1 MAPILASNESLV
13 LYLDA
18 ALLFCIFLFAVF
30 GFPRLVARLSLP
42 HCEGFVLRNAKP
54 LATKV
59 TLNDGSSLDDKAG
72 SDESNIAPYKVD
84 LTDAK
89 SIPDRNKTPKLPV
102 HIPSY
107 STWLHPISKFA
118 NARYDGYSVG
128 QYTVMTTYMA
138 GVAVAMFLFSNPV
151 NNCTRAG
158 FVCISQAPIVVL
170 FGVKNGPVGTLLGK
184 GYEKLNY
191 IHRWV
196 GQLMFVSA
204 LFHVVGYL
212 VKWTK
217 TGTLSIAA
225 KRQVWG
231 WFAFGGLVFLTVVS
245 LPPVRRSSYTIF
257 WHAHWIGFLLFGVSI
272 MYHAPGAI
280 PYAIAALSLYALD
293 QVLRLF
299 KSRIATATI
308 TPVPALKCTQLSI
321 PEIGRGWRA
330 GQHVRVRVLNSKM
343 GMLGWAES
351 HPFTIASIS
360 SPKGGGDGLTL
371 LVKKAGDWTNSLY
384 SLSQHVTSEESS
396 GSGSRVKVVV
406 EGPYGGPGSTIPS
419 SFSSALVVVGGSG
432 ITFGTSTVE
441 ELVAAAE
448 NGCTRTKYAE
458 LVWVVQD
465 HSAIAPLLPAF
476 ATLLSRASDAHMTL
490 TVTVH
495 YTRATDVVPAKLPF
509 GIRIVAGRP
518 NVSLALENVLKRTEM
533 TSTPINPA
541 KGVMIGVCG
550 PTGLAEEVWQAE
562 NSVDGEIRKKVGGVE
577 VYEDE
582 TGSWGGSKL
591 DDAPTSPILRLQPDR
606 KKNWF
611 AEMRDDTFDAFSSR
625 REGASEFTRRV
636 RKLRLEQNS
645 SRFADL
651 KYTMPRSKQAYSTSQ
666 PCLLIERKTFGSVPG
681 DGGDQQCTSGRS

>member
-13 LYLDA
+13 LYLDT

-84 LTDAK
+84 LTDVK

-118 NARYDGYSVG
+118 NARYDGYSLG
-128 QYTVMTTYMA
+128 QYTVMTAYMA

-495 YTRATDVVPAKLPF
+495 YTRATDAIPAKLPF

-562 NSVDGEIRKKVGGVE
+562 NAVDGEIRKKVGGVE
-577 VYEDE
+577 VYEE
-582 TGSWGGSKL
+582 
-591 DDAPTSPILRLQPDR
+591 
-606 KKNWF
+606 
-611 AEMRDDTFDAFSSR
+611 
-625 REGASEFTRRV
+625 
-636 RKLRLEQNS
+636 
-645 SRFADL
+645 
-651 KYTMPRSKQAYSTSQ
+651 
-666 PCLLIERKTFGSVPG
+666 
-681 DGGDQQCTSGRS
+681 

>member
-1 MAPILASNESLV
+1 MAPVPTSSDSLV
-13 LYLDA
+13 LFLDIG
-18 ALLFCIFLFAVF
+18 LLFCIFVFAIF

-42 HCEGFVLRNAKP
+42 HCEGFILRNAKP
-54 LATKV
+54 LATNV
-59 TLNDGSSLDDKAG
+59 TLSNSSSLKDKNG
-72 SDESNIAPYKVD
+72 SEESDIAPYKVD
-84 LTDAK
+84 LTDSK
-89 SIPDRNKTPKLPV
+89 SIPDRTSIPKLPL

-107 STWLHPISKFA
+107 STWLHPIFKFLS
-118 NARYDGYSVG
+118 ARYDGYSVG
-128 QYTVMTTYMA
+128 QYTIMTVYLA
-138 GVAVAMFLFSNPV
+138 GVAVVLFLFSNPV

-184 GYEKLNY
+184 SYEKLNY

-225 KRQVWG
+225 KRQAWG
-231 WFAFGGLVFLTVVS
+231 WFAFGGLVFLTIVS
-245 LPPVRRSSYTIF
+245 LPPIRRSSYTIF
-257 WHAHWIGFLLFGVSI
+257 WHAHWIGFFMFGVSI
-272 MYHAPGAI
+272 MYHAPGAV

-299 KSRIATATI
+299 KSRVATATI

-321 PEIGRGWRA
+321 PELARGWRA
-330 GQHVRVRVLNSKM
+330 GQHVRIRVLNSKM

-371 LVKKAGDWTNSLY
+371 LVKKAGDWTDSLY
-384 SLSQHVTSEESS
+384 SLSQHTSSAESS
-396 GSGSRVKVVV
+396 GSGSRVKVVI

-448 NGCTRTKYAE
+448 NGCTRIKYVE

-476 ATLLSRASDAHMTL
+476 ATLLSRANDAHMTL

-495 YTRATDVVPAKLPF
+495 YTRATDAIPTKLPF

-518 NVSLALENVLKRTEM
+518 NLSAALENVLKRTEM
-533 TSTPINPA
+533 VSTPVDPA

-550 PTGLAEEVWQAE
+550 PTGLSEEVWKAE
-562 NSVDGEIRKKVGGVE
+562 NAVNGEIRKKVGGVE
-577 VYEDE
+577 VYEE
-582 TGSWGGSKL
+582 
-591 DDAPTSPILRLQPDR
+591 
-606 KKNWF
+606 
-611 AEMRDDTFDAFSSR
+611 
-625 REGASEFTRRV
+625 
-636 RKLRLEQNS
+636 
-645 SRFADL
+645 
-651 KYTMPRSKQAYSTSQ
+651 
-666 PCLLIERKTFGSVPG
+666 
-681 DGGDQQCTSGRS
+681 

>member
-1 MAPILASNESLV
+1 MAPIPVSDGSLV
-13 LYLDA
+13 LYLDVGI
-18 ALLFCIFLFAVF
+18 LFSIFVFSVF

-42 HCEGFVLRNAKP
+42 HCEGFILRNAKP
-54 LATKV
+54 LATKL
-59 TLNDGSSLDDKAG
+59 TLGNNGSVDEKIG
-72 SDESNIAPYKVD
+72 SEESNVAPYNVD
-84 LTDAK
+84 LTDSK
-89 SIPDRNKTPKLPV
+89 SLPDRNVTPKLPI

-107 STWLHPISKFA
+107 STWLHPLSKLTS
-118 NARYDGYSVG
+118 ARSDGYSVG
-128 QYTVMTTYMA
+128 QYIILTAYLA

-184 GYEKLNY
+184 SYEKLNY

-196 GQLMFVSA
+196 GQLMFLSA

-225 KRQVWG
+225 KRQAWG
-231 WFAFGGLVFLTVVS
+231 WFAFGGLVFLTIVS
-245 LPPVRRSSYTIF
+245 LPPIRKSSYTVF
-257 WHAHWIGFLLFGVSI
+257 WHAHWIGFLMFGVSI

-299 KSRIATATI
+299 KSRVATATI

-321 PEIGRGWRA
+321 PELARGWRA
-330 GQHVRVRVLNSKM
+330 GHISKM
-343 GMLGWAES
+343 GMMGWAES

-371 LVKKAGDWTNSLY
+371 LIKKAGDWTNSLY
-384 SLSQHVTSEESS
+384 SLSQHVSSAESA
-396 GSGSRVKVVV
+396 GSGSSVKVII

-419 SFSSALVVVGGSG
+419 SFSSALIVVGGSG

-441 ELVAAAE
+441 ELVTAAE
-448 NGCTRTKYAE
+448 DGSTRTKYVE

-476 ATLLSRASDAHMTL
+476 ATLLSRAHDAHMTL

-495 YTRATDVVPAKLPF
+495 YTRATDAVPGKSP
-509 GIRIVAGRP
+509 
-518 NVSLALENVLKRTEM
+518 LESRTDM
-533 TSTPINPA
+533 VSTPSNKA

-550 PTGLAEEVWQAE
+550 PAGLAEEVWKAE
-562 NSVDGEIRKKVGGVE
+562 SAVDRETRKKVE
-577 VYEDE
+577 V
-582 TGSWGGSKL
+582 
-591 DDAPTSPILRLQPDR
+591 
-606 KKNWF
+606 
-611 AEMRDDTFDAFSSR
+611 AF
-625 REGASEFTRRV
+625 GW
-636 RKLRLEQNS
+636 
-645 SRFADL
+645 
-651 KYTMPRSKQAYSTSQ
+651 
-666 PCLLIERKTFGSVPG
+666 
-681 DGGDQQCTSGRS
+681 